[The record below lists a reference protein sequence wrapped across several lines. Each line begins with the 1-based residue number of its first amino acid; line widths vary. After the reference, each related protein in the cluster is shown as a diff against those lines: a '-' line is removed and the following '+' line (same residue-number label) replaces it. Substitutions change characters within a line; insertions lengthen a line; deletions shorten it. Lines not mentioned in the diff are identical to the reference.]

1 GSWLNMAE
9 IELSAL
15 VRSCLNRRIPDQ
27 AALHRE
33 VQAWVEERN
42 QKAVRVDWRFTT
54 TNARMKLKRLYPKI
68 HA

>member
-1 GSWLNMAE
+1 MGE

-15 VRSCLNRRIPDQ
+15 VRSCRIRRIPDQ
-27 AALHRE
+27 ATLHRE
-33 VQAWVEERN
+33 VQAGVEERN

-54 TNARMKLKRLYPKI
+54 PNARMKLKHLYPKI